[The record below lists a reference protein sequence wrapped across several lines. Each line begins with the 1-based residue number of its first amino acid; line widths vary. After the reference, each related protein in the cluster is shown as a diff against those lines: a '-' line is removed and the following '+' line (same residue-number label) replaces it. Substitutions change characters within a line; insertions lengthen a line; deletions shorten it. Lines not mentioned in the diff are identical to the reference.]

1 LTSPGPSDRL
11 AWRDAAAALGGHPGA
26 RQGGGRSQR
35 VRPVPGTAKGVSV
48 SVAYYC
54 PHCMSNQPS
63 YEYSQGSEILVRC
76 LTCGYPVADSG
87 GAVSGAPGD
96 KPTVLCI
103 DDDRVTLKMLQDTL
117 QSHGFQVVT
126 AGDGS
131 QGLAT
136 ARRLQPHLIL
146 VDIMMP
152 GLDGFEVCRR
162 LRADP
167 AFGETP
173 LIILTAMDDPKLNVK
188 GFQAGATLALRKPFE
203 PQKLVSTIQT
213 ALALKASKKRR

>member
-1 LTSPGPSDRL
+1 
-11 AWRDAAAALGGHPGA
+11 
-26 RQGGGRSQR
+26 
-35 VRPVPGTAKGVSV
+35 V

-63 YEYSQGSEILVRC
+63 YEYAQGAEILVRC
-76 LTCGYPVADSG
+76 LTCGYPVADTGVAASE
-87 GAVSGAPGD
+87 APGG

-117 QSHGFQVVT
+117 QAHGFQVLT
-126 AGDGS
+126 AADGT
-131 QGLAT
+131 QGLAA
-136 ARRLQPHLIL
+136 ARRVYPHLIL

-167 AFGETP
+167 AFGDTP

-188 GFQAGATLALRKPFE
+188 GFQAGASLALRKPFQPE
-203 PQKLVSTIQT
+203 KLVSTIQT
-213 ALALKASKKRR
+213 ALALKASKKRLQRQG

>member
-1 LTSPGPSDRL
+1 MT
-11 AWRDAAAALGGHPGA
+11 
-26 RQGGGRSQR
+26 
-35 VRPVPGTAKGVSV
+35 
-48 SVAYYC
+48 VAYYC

-63 YEYSQGSEILVRC
+63 YEYWQGSEMVVRC

-87 GAVSGAPGD
+87 LPSSEAPGG
-96 KPTVLCI
+96 KPRVLCI
-103 DDDRVTLKMLQDTL
+103 DDDRVTLKMLQDAL
-117 QSHGFQVVT
+117 ESRGFLVAT
-126 AGDGS
+126 AEDS
-131 QGLAT
+131 AQGLAA
-136 ARRLQPHLIL
+136 ARQLRPHLIL

-167 AFGETP
+167 AFVDIP

-203 PQKLVSTIQT
+203 PQRLVSTIQT
-213 ALALKASKKRR
+213 ALALKASKKRP

>member
-1 LTSPGPSDRL
+1 M
-11 AWRDAAAALGGHPGA
+11 
-26 RQGGGRSQR
+26 
-35 VRPVPGTAKGVSV
+35 

-63 YEYSQGSEILVRC
+63 YEYWQGSELMVRC
-76 LTCGYPVADSG
+76 LTCGYPVGEGGVAASG
-87 GAVSGAPGD
+87 EPGG

-117 QSHGFQVVT
+117 ESHGFQVVT
-126 AGDGS
+126 AGDGF
-131 QGLAT
+131 QGLAA

-213 ALALKASKKRR
+213 ALALKASKKRL